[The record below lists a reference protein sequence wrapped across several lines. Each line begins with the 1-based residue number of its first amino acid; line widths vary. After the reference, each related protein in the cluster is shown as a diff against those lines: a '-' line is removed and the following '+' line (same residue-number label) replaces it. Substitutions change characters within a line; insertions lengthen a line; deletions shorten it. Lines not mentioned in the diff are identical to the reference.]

1 MLNVRE
7 VLYDI
12 DSIETYII
20 IIYVNFKLKRSFLN
34 QVEHTT
40 NCLMQ
45 FLKEAQN
52 GKTFLGRNAT

>member
-1 MLNVRE
+1 MI
-7 VLYDI
+7 I

-40 NCLMQ
+40 KCLMQ